1 MKQLVIFILTA
12 ILGFANLTAQN
23 SDEPVMVR
31 EGRKWVYGVVG
42 SAYDLSY
49 KCVLRTVEFK
59 GDTVI
64 DGRTYK
70 KCIQSYNDTL
80 SYTNSILLKNLVLG
94 YVREEN
100 KKVYCIYNYPYI
112 VSFTSGWYG
121 GIPSRN
127 YLETGE
133 FQIYDFNDPKSF
145 IEKIPNYSL
154 TDCMF
159 SAYLWKDGKIRPLY
173 FFYKATK
180 NGSKLI
186 NSVEQDAYKI
196 AKYGNRGS
204 QETFDKD
211 TIQDEYYQD
220 YINGIG
226 FDRVYR
232 PKSTFMDFH
241 YEFPSVIS
249 PWGNLGSLSCAL
261 YCVIE
266 NDEIIYKANHYD
278 YFNNRFFNS
287 TSVKDVNTTN
297 KGEKEDGNYYNLKGQ
312 VVENPGNGIYIHNGK
327 KVLIK

>member
-1 MKQLVIFILTA
+1 M
-12 ILGFANLTAQN
+12 
-23 SDEPVMVR
+23 
-31 EGRKWVYGVVG
+31 
-42 SAYDLSY
+42 
-49 KCVLRTVEFK
+49 
-59 GDTVI
+59 
-64 DGRTYK
+64 
-70 KCIQSYNDTL
+70 
-80 SYTNSILLKNLVLG
+80 KNLVLG

-112 VSFTSGWYG
+112 VRFITGWYG

-127 YLETGE
+127 YIGTGE

-145 IEKIPNYSL
+145 IERIPNYSL
-154 TDCMF
+154 VDCMF
-159 SAYLWKDGKIRPLY
+159 TSLPKDGKIRPLY

-186 NSVEQDAYKI
+186 NSEEQDVYKI
-196 AKYGNRGS
+196 AKCGNKIS
-204 QETFDKD
+204 KETWEKD
-211 TIQDEYYQD
+211 TIWDEDYQD

-249 PWGNLGSLSCAL
+249 PWGETTWTDCAL
-261 YCVIE
+261 YCVTE

>member
-1 MKQLVIFILTA
+1 MKQIVIFMLTA
-12 ILGFANLTAQN
+12 ILGFGNLTAQN
-23 SDEPVMVR
+23 NAEPVMVR

-42 SAYDLSY
+42 SAYDHSY

-64 DGRTYK
+64 DGRKYK

-80 SYTNSILLKNLVLG
+80 SYTNSILVKNLVLG

-112 VSFTSGWYG
+112 VRFITGWYG

-127 YLETGE
+127 YIGTGE

-145 IEKIPNYSL
+145 IERIPNYSL
-154 TDCMF
+154 VDCMF
-159 SAYLWKDGKIRPLY
+159 TSLPKDGKIRPLY

-186 NSVEQDAYKI
+186 NSEEQDVYKI
-196 AKYGNRGS
+196 AKCGNKIS
-204 QETFDKD
+204 KETWDKD
-211 TIQDEYYQD
+211 TIWDEDYQD

-249 PWGNLGSLSCAL
+249 PWGEITWADCAL
-261 YCVIE
+261 YCVTE

-287 TSVKDVNTTN
+287 TSLKDVNTTN